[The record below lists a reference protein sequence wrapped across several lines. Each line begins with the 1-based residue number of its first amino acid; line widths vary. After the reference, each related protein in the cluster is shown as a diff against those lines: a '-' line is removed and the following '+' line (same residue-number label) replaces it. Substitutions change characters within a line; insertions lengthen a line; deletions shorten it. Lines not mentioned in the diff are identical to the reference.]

1 MSRVNVVD
9 RNSASGEARE
19 LLDAVQAQLGATP
32 AFIRVLANSPAAL
45 RGFLGLYAGVGAGSL
60 GTQTAERIALA
71 VAQENACEYCVS
83 AHTAIGRKA
92 GLSLEEVLAARAGH
106 SSDAKAAAAVAFAKS
121 LVENA
126 GAVSAAEVEAL
137 RAAGYDDAG
146 IVDIIVAVS
155 LNVLT
160 NFLGKATRVEIDFP
174 RVELG
179 RAA

>member
-1 MSRVNVVD
+1 MSRVNVID
-9 RNSASGEARE
+9 PKSAHGEARD

-60 GTQTAERIALA
+60 GAQTAERIALA

-83 AHTAIGRKA
+83 AHTAIGRKM
-92 GLSLEEVLAARAGH
+92 GLSLEEILAARAGR
-106 SSDAKAAAAVAFAKS
+106 SADAKAAAAVAFAKS

-126 GAVSAAEVEAL
+126 GAVSAAEVDAL

-174 RVELG
+174 RVTID

>member
-1 MSRVNVVD
+1 MSRVNVID
-9 RNSASGEARE
+9 PDSARGEARE

-60 GTQTAERIALA
+60 GAQTGERIALA

-92 GLSLEEVLAARAGH
+92 GLSVEEILAARAGR
-106 SSDAKAAAAVAFAKS
+106 SADAKAAAAVAFAKS

-126 GAVSAAEVEAL
+126 GAVSAAEVDAL

-146 IVDIIVAVS
+146 IVDIVVAVS

-174 RVELG
+174 RVGLG